1 MALCLKASSA
11 RLRAAEFVR
20 HPSMPGDDPG
30 PEWIISNCSPA
41 TLPDSNN
48 QDEFLL
54 SARRVWPYVQAH
66 ARRELGS
73 RHDDPENATLA
84 AEVWEGVLRSVA
96 LSIHRLRVSFADI
109 ANLDSYL
116 VGVF

>member
-1 MALCLKASSA
+1 MCEALPAM
-11 RLRAAEFVR
+11 
-20 HPSMPGDDPG
+20 PSDDPG

-41 TLPDSNN
+41 ILADSNH

-73 RHDDPENATLA
+73 RHDDRENATLA
-84 AEVWEGVLRSVA
+84 AEVWVGVLQSGA
-96 LSIHRLRVSFADI
+96 LSLHRLRFSFADI
-109 ANLDSYL
+109 ANVDWYL
-116 VGVF
+116 